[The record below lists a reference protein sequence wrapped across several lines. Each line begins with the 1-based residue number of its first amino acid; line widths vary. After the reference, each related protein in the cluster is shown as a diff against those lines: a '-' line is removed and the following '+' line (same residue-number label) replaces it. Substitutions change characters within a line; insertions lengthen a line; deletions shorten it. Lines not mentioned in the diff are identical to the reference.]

1 MIWFS
6 GCSITHNCF
15 SEMNIDSPSTYIL
28 FKKLRN
34 MFQILEMVLFNKIVN
49 KKSISRKKMRE
60 KKWIKEIS
68 LKVLS

>member
-1 MIWFS
+1 
-6 GCSITHNCF
+6 
-15 SEMNIDSPSTYIL
+15 MNIDSPSTYIL

-60 KKWIKEIS
+60 KKNE
-68 LKVLS
+68 LKKLV